1 MGAVGL
7 QTYIW
12 NNNIRSILLL
22 LGFPVL
28 LVAMVFVLTLG
39 MIWSGFLP
47 PGGTTARRVAY
58 AGGLMAASAPLA
70 IIVAGVWFAIAY
82 VFNQQIVD
90 LATGARVVER
100 AEEPEFY
107 NLLENLSIS
116 RGMKTPT
123 PRVIETDALNAFASG
138 LHEGRF
144 SVTVTRGLLEALDRD
159 ELEAVLGHEMT
170 HVINRDVRTMVI
182 ASIFTGIIT
191 LLCQILARS
200 LFFSGGGRDRGR
212 GAGLFWII
220 AIATAAVGYVLA
232 IVIRMAISRSREF
245 VADAGS
251 VELTKNP
258 DAMISALTKVAGHTH
273 LDAPQSMRAMFLE
286 EEDDG
291 IFGLFATHPPVAKR
305 IAALQRYA
313 GGRIEEPCAPVVPAP
328 GRGARRGRQP
338 DPGARRTRRGRCARR
353 AHYRGPQARALGLE
367 VGQESRQRAKLGSG
381 RKSRRH
387 FHEQTLTSCRGGGG
401 VARLHRATAGGQGHP
416 RRSMAAHWPI
426 GAVPRR
432 TSPATP
438 RANPADVIAFS
449 G

>member
-12 NNNIRSILLL
+12 NNNIRSIVLLAAFPLLL
-22 LGFPVL
+22 L
-28 LVAMVFVLTLG
+28 AMVFVLTLG
-39 MIWSGFLP
+39 MIWSGYLP
-47 PGGTTARRVAY
+47 PPAYGSGGAVREA
-58 AGGLMAASAPLA
+58 AGLMLGAAPAAL
-70 IIVAGVWFAIAY
+70 IVAGVWFLFAY
-82 VFNQQIVD
+82 FFNQTIVD
-90 LATGARVVER
+90 LATGARVVAR

-107 NLLENLSIS
+107 NLLENIAIS

-123 PRVIETDALNAFASG
+123 PRVIETEALNAFASG
-138 LHEGRF
+138 VHEGRF
-144 SVTVTRGLLEALDRD
+144 SVTVTRGLLQSLDRD

-170 HVINRDVRTMVI
+170 HVINRDVRTMII
-182 ASIFTGIIT
+182 AAIFAGIIT

-200 LFFSGGGRDRGR
+200 IFFSGRGR
-212 GAGLFWII
+212 SRGGGAGVFWIV

-286 EEDDG
+286 EDDDG

-313 GGRIEEPCAPVVPAP
+313 GGRIADHAETAAPITRDEPAP
-328 GRGARRGRQP
+328 IA
-338 DPGARRTRRGRCARR
+338 
-353 AHYRGPQARALGLE
+353 
-367 VGQESRQRAKLGSG
+367 
-381 RKSRRH
+381 
-387 FHEQTLTSCRGGGG
+387 
-401 VARLHRATAGGQGHP
+401 
-416 RRSMAAHWPI
+416 
-426 GAVPRR
+426 
-432 TSPATP
+432 
-438 RANPADVIAFS
+438 PADPS
-449 G
+449 TPDTGEHGPWG

>member
-12 NNNIRSILLL
+12 NNNLRSLLL
-22 LGFPVL
+22 LAAFPL
-28 LVAMVFVLTLG
+28 LLLAMVFVLTLG

-47 PGGTTARRVAY
+47 PPAYGSGGAVGEATGFM
-58 AGGLMAASAPLA
+58 AGAAPLA
-70 IIVAGVWFAIAY
+70 LVVAGVWFAFAY
-82 VFNQQIVD
+82 LFNQAIIDFV
-90 LATGARVVER
+90 TGARAVER
-100 AEEPEFY
+100 DEEPEFY
-107 NLLENLSIS
+107 NLLENLAIS

-144 SVTVTRGLLEALDRD
+144 SVTVTRGLLEQLDRD
-159 ELEAVLGHEMT
+159 EVEAVLAHEMT

-200 LFFSGGGRDRGR
+200 IFFTGRGRDRGS
-212 GAGLFWII
+212 GAGIFWIV
-220 AIATAAVGYVLA
+220 AIVTAAVGYVLA

-286 EEDDG
+286 EDDPG
-291 IFGLFATHPPVAKR
+291 LFGLFATHPPVGRR

-313 GGRIEEPCAPVVPAP
+313 GGRMAGDAEPSVPVTP
-328 GRGARRGRQP
+328 GG
-338 DPGARRTRRGRCARR
+338 T
-353 AHYRGPQARALGLE
+353 
-367 VGQESRQRAKLGSG
+367 
-381 RKSRRH
+381 
-387 FHEQTLTSCRGGGG
+387 
-401 VARLHRATAGGQGHP
+401 
-416 RRSMAAHWPI
+416 I
-426 GAVPRR
+426 GAPLIGQ
-432 TSPATP
+432 TEPG
-438 RANPADVIAFS
+438 DVKP
-449 G
+449 GPWG